1 MVVTV
6 TSKLSTSSTSGALF
20 MTPPISILGWCVSI
34 HSVEKGE
41 IGNMAN
47 QGGIKNEMAIDGE
60 GYSVLLVADTNHWDT
75 VCQ

>member
-1 MVVTV
+1 
-6 TSKLSTSSTSGALF
+6 
-20 MTPPISILGWCVSI
+20 
-34 HSVEKGE
+34 
-41 IGNMAN
+41 MAN